1 MLCHPTAMPYAV
13 LVDDNLESSETLSI
27 LLEMEG
33 YETAMA
39 ASLKDAR
46 ARIAERMPDVMVLD
60 RTLPDGHGMDFIAEA
75 LSHGPITI
83 VLLTG
88 LSDPADAKEA
98 LRRGAAA
105 YLVKPATIEELKA
118 VLDKAAQKV

>member
-1 MLCHPTAMPYAV
+1 MPYAV
-13 LVDDNLESSETLSI
+13 LVDDNIESSETLSI

-33 YETAMA
+33 YETATA
-39 ASLKDAR
+39 ASLKEAR
-46 ARIAERMPDVMVLD
+46 SRLAERHPDVMVLD
-60 RTLPDGHGMDFIAEA
+60 RTLPDGHGMDFISEA
-75 LSHGPITI
+75 LSHGPMTI

-88 LSDPADAKEA
+88 LSDPADAQEA